1 MTPNSSEQIGNS
13 FHFAWNWPSRFIILL
28 FGVTIGLLA
37 ASWSYLFS
45 ISEGR
50 SSLFS
55 KETLD
60 RSSAFVN
67 ELLGVGTDSWS
78 HVNWSELV
86 GMAADTVAMS
96 VIASVMAGT
105 AALAII
111 PLATRKSSL
120 VSTGIMSRVALVTA
134 RFSFIFAR
142 SVPELLWALII
153 IFVISPGILAGAVA
167 LAIHNFGVIGRL
179 GADTVEDLDD
189 APIEALR
196 SSGASYTQRYFTGVL
211 PLAARQLVT
220 FQLYRWEVIIRTT
233 AVVGFV
239 AASGI
244 GYQLRLDMSFF
255 FYAKVGQL
263 LLAYLVIV
271 WAIDLLSVAVRRS
284 IR

>member
-1 MTPNSSEQIGNS
+1 MTTNSSEQRSNS
-13 FHFAWNWPSRFIILL
+13 FHFAWDWPSRFTILL
-28 FGVTIGLLA
+28 FGATLGLLA
-37 ASWSYLFS
+37 TSWAYLIS

-50 SSLFS
+50 SSIFS
-55 KETLD
+55 KETLN
-60 RSSAFVN
+60 RTNAFVN
-67 ELLGVGTDSWS
+67 ELLGVRSDSWS
-78 HVNWSELV
+78 HANWSELV
-86 GMAADTVAMS
+86 GLASDTIAMS

-111 PLATRKSSL
+111 PLATRKSSH
-120 VSTGIMSRVALVTA
+120 VSRGVVSRIAFAMA
-134 RFSFIFAR
+134 RFSFIFTRA
-142 SVPELLWALII
+142 VPELLWALII

-179 GADTVEDLDD
+179 GADTIEDLDD
-189 APIEALR
+189 APITALR
-196 SSGASYTQRYFTGVL
+196 SSGASSTQRYFTGVL
-211 PLAARQLVT
+211 PLAARQMVT

-255 FYAKVGQL
+255 RYAEVGQL

-271 WAIDLLSVAVRRS
+271 WVIDLLSVMVRRS

>member
-1 MTPNSSEQIGNS
+1 MT
-13 FHFAWNWPSRFIILL
+13 A
-28 FGVTIGLLA
+28 GLLI
-37 ASWSYLFS
+37 ASWSYLVS

-50 SSLFS
+50 TSIFTN
-55 KETLD
+55 ETVD
-60 RSSAFVN
+60 RSSAFVT
-67 ELLGVGTDSWS
+67 ELLGVGSDSWS
-78 HVNWSELV
+78 SANWGEVV
-86 GMAADTVAMS
+86 GLAADTIAMS
-96 VIASVMAGT
+96 VIAAVMAGS

-111 PLATRKSSL
+111 PFAARKSSHKRG
-120 VSTGIMSRVALVTA
+120 VMSFVAFAMV
-134 RFSFIFAR
+134 RFSFIFTR
-142 SVPELLWALII
+142 SVPELLWALIV
-153 IFVISPGILAGAVA
+153 IFIISPGILAGAVA

-189 APIEALR
+189 APIDALR
-196 SSGASYTQRYFTGVL
+196 SSGASASQRYFTGVL

-220 FQLYRWEVIIRTT
+220 FLLYRWEVIIRTT

-255 FYAKVGQL
+255 RYAEVGQL

-271 WAIDLLSVAVRRS
+271 WSIDLISVMVRRS

>member
-1 MTPNSSEQIGNS
+1 MITNSSEPSNNS
-13 FHFAWNWPSRFIILL
+13 FHIAWNWPNRFTIML
-28 FGVTIGLLA
+28 FGMPIGLLVT
-37 ASWSYLFS
+37 SWSYLIS

-50 SSLFS
+50 SSLFT

-67 ELLGVGTDSWS
+67 ELLGAGSNAWS
-78 HVNWSELV
+78 HPNWSELV
-86 GMAADTVAMS
+86 GLAGDTIAMS

-105 AALAII
+105 AALAVI
-111 PLATRKSSL
+111 PLAARKSSHASPD
-120 VSTGIMSRVALVTA
+120 VMSRVTFAMA
-134 RFSFIFAR
+134 RISFIFSR

-189 APIEALR
+189 APIAALR
-196 SSGASYTQRYFTGVL
+196 SSGASSTQRYFTGVL

-220 FQLYRWEVIIRTT
+220 FQFYRWEVIIRTT

-255 FYAKVGQL
+255 RYAEVGQL

-271 WAIDLLSVAVRRS
+271 WAIDSLSVMVRRS